1 MKAAALR
8 LAPLVLLLAACS
20 GAAREDVYQGYIE
33 GRYVLVAA
41 QTGGRLDARPVQR
54 GDTVEAG
61 APLFALD
68 TRDEAAALAEAE
80 ARLAQG
86 RAQLADLRSGK
97 RPEEIRVLDAELAE
111 AEASERAAEQTFQRT
126 EALTA
131 RAVSARAELD
141 QAQASLDAARARTA
155 AARQNRLVA
164 TLEARPE
171 TIAAAQSNVAA
182 LEAAVEAARTA
193 LARRSA
199 TAVAAGR
206 IEETYFEPGEFVA
219 AGQPVVS
226 LLPDG
231 AAIARF
237 YVPEPVRAR
246 FAPGSRV
253 ALSCDGCAAGLSAT
267 VESVATDAEY
277 TPPVIYSE
285 ASRAKL
291 VFRVEARLD
300 GAAAALAPGQPI
312 DVRLLGGA
320 GT

>member
-1 MKAAALR
+1 MRRAALG
-8 LAPLVLLLAACS
+8 LAPITLLLAACS
-20 GAAREDVYQGYIE
+20 GETGEDVYQGYVE
-33 GRYVLVAA
+33 GKYVLVAA
-41 QTGGRLDARPVQR
+41 ESAGRLDARPVRR
-54 GDTVEAG
+54 GETVETG
-61 APLFALD
+61 AALFTLD
-68 TRDEAAALAEAE
+68 TRVETAALAEAE

-86 RAQLADLRSGK
+86 QAQLADLRSGK

-111 AEASERAAEQTFQRT
+111 AEASERAAGQTYRRT
-126 EALTA
+126 QALTA

-171 TIAAAQSNVAA
+171 TIAAAEANVGA
-182 LEAAVEAARTA
+182 LGAAVETARTA

-199 TAVAAGR
+199 AAVAAGR

-226 LLPDG
+226 LLPKG

-253 ALSCDGCAAGLSAT
+253 ALACDGCAAGLSAT

-300 GAAAALAPGQPI
+300 GAAATLAPGQPV
-312 DVRLLGGA
+312 DVRPLEGS